1 MATSARPPQLTPT
14 QAQILNAA
22 AQRPGAVALPLP
34 KGLAGAAATMA
45 VTKMLERG
53 WLEEG
58 AASLRR
64 GDPLRRET
72 GDGLGT
78 TLIATETGLAAVGIE
93 PVVVETLSGLRATQ
107 ARVDGAA
114 SAVQRAHGKQAMLI
128 AMLQA
133 AEGASMNELTAALGW
148 QAHTVRGAMSGALKR
163 KLGLAVASEK
173 IEGRGRVYRI
183 LGQQVASQAP
193 KTTDDPA
200 PRAAARHP

>member
-14 QAQILNAA
+14 QAQILTAA

-34 KGLAGAAATMA
+34 KGLAGAAAKMA
-45 VTKMLERG
+45 VTKMVERG

-58 AASLRR
+58 AANLRR
-64 GDPLRRET
+64 GDPRWRET
-72 GDGLGT
+72 GDGQGT

-93 PVVVETLSGLRATQ
+93 PVVVETLSRLRA
-107 ARVDGAA
+107 AKGRVDGAA
-114 SAVQRAHGKQAMLI
+114 PAVQRARGKQAMLI

-133 AEGASMNELTAALGW
+133 AEGAGMNELTAALGW
-148 QAHTVRGAMSGALKR
+148 QSHTVRGAMSGALKR

-193 KTTDDPA
+193 KTTENPA
-200 PRAAARHP
+200 TRAAARHP

>member
-1 MATSARPPQLTPT
+1 MATSVRPPQLTPT
-14 QAQILNAA
+14 QAQILTAA

-34 KGLAGAAATMA
+34 KGLAGAAAKMA
-45 VTKMLERG
+45 VTKMVARG

-58 AASLRR
+58 AANLRR
-64 GDPLRRET
+64 GDLLWRET
-72 GDGLGT
+72 GDGQGT
-78 TLIATETGLAAVGIE
+78 TLVATEAGLAAVGIE
-93 PVVVETLSGLRATQ
+93 RVVVETLSRLRATQ

-183 LGQQVASQAP
+183 LGLQVASQAP